1 MMSFSFRLPEDDPV
15 CECKYDGIRDRMD
28 REDCPLYCDLVEDTK
43 PTGVSQGDRKPP
55 KSVLL
60 LSPGKGG
67 NPTTGL
73 NRRRETGD
81 SSLKCV

>member
-1 MMSFSFRLPEDDPV
+1 MSFSFRLPEEDPV
-15 CECKYDGIRDRMD
+15 CECRYDEIHDRMD
-28 REDCPLYCDLVEDTK
+28 REACPFHCDIVDDEPAVVLE
-43 PTGVSQGDRKPP
+43 GDRKPP